1 LVFASVLSLCSASLL
16 QSIGFYLTDNFN
28 NLQDITLLISFT
40 FVLLSISTI
49 VSQNMFTSM
58 FNLNNYKLLIYGCLI
73 LTISYCVMALSDSI
87 ATYFSSIILHGVGLG
102 MVRPANSSGLSIAQQ
117 PEYQGEAAGHLGS
130 VLPIG
135 HILTPIVAMP
145 LYIYNSS
152 LLYFA
157 SGILCFI
164 LFVFIVLH
172 PIFKYRY
179 ED

>member
-1 LVFASVLSLCSASLL
+1 
-16 QSIGFYLTDNFN
+16 
-28 NLQDITLLISFT
+28 
-40 FVLLSISTI
+40 
-49 VSQNMFTSM
+49 MFTSM

-73 LTISYCVMALSDSI
+73 LTFSYCIMAVSDSI

>member
-1 LVFASVLSLCSASLL
+1 
-16 QSIGFYLTDNFN
+16 
-28 NLQDITLLISFT
+28 
-40 FVLLSISTI
+40 
-49 VSQNMFTSM
+49 
-58 FNLNNYKLLIYGCLI
+58 
-73 LTISYCVMALSDSI
+73 MAVSDSI

-157 SGILCFI
+157 SGILLLYFVCFYSI
-164 LFVFIVLH
+164 TPNI
-172 PIFKYRY
+172 
-179 ED
+179 